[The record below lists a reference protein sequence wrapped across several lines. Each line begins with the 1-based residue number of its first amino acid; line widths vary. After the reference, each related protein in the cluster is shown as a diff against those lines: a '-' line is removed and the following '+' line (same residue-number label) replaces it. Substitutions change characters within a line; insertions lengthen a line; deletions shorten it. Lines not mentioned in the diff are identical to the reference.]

1 MKPENWY
8 MDRKILKSLYDIR
21 ECIAEIDSYF
31 ESYPRQFQVYRDN
44 ALLKSAIHMNL
55 SIIGEATN
63 RILKINPEICI
74 TNARQIIGTRNYII
88 HGYDSLRPEMIWAI
102 IINDL
107 PKLRSEVLTIISN
120 MEQGL

>member
-1 MKPENWY
+1 
-8 MDRKILKSLYDIR
+8 MDRRVKKLLFDILERIL
-21 ECIAEIDSYF
+21 EIESYF
-31 ESYPRQFQVYRDN
+31 DVLPRLFEEYKNN

-63 RILKINPEICI
+63 RILKIAPEISI
-74 TNARQIIGTRNYII
+74 SNARQIVGTRNYII

-107 PKLRSEVLTIISN
+107 PKLKEEVSAFLS
-120 MEQGL
+120 L